1 MVKRYLLHDLL
12 FGLSVVVSILAF
24 FNNMGT
30 VAGSSS
36 VTLTPWLEQLHI
48 NFEVEREEGVISRR
62 HLLDCIRENMVTG
75 FEVPVGKLAFSQ
87 PTAKGRAL
95 AAAYTGTA
103 RFLVY
108 S

>member
-62 HLLDCIRENMVTG
+62 HLLDCSNVSDIFPSATILFVTD
-75 FEVPVGKLAFSQ
+75 
-87 PTAKGRAL
+87 T
-95 AAAYTGTA
+95 
-103 RFLVY
+103 
-108 S
+108 